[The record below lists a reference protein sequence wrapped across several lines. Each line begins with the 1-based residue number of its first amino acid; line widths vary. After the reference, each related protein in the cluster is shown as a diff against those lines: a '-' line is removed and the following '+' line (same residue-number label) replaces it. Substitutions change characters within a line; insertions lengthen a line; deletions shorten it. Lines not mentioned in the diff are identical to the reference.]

1 MDPYKISEQIEI
13 PIQGA
18 WIQKLTVR
26 QKRYVQNAK
35 KYLDAF
41 KNHKYIFNLGHGIM
55 PETDPENVN
64 ALVIL

>member
-1 MDPYKISEQIEI
+1 MYK
-13 PIQGA
+13 
-18 WIQKLTVR
+18 
-26 QKRYVQNAK
+26 NAK

-64 ALVIL
+64 ALVNFVKEFK